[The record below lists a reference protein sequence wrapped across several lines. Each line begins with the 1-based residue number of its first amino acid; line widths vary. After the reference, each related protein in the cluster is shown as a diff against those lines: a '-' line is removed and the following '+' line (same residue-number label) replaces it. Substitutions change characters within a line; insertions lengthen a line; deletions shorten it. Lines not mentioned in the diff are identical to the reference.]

1 MSYFNT
7 DYNYCDDSDDY
18 YNDFEDCEHDFM
30 TDEM

>member
-1 MSYFNT
+1 MSCFNT
-7 DYNYCDDSDDY
+7 DYNYYDDSDDY